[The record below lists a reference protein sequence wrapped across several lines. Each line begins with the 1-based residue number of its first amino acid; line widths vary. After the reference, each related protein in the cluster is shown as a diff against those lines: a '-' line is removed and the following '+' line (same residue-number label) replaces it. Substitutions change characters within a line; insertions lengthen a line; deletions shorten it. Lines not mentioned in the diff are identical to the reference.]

1 MGKIIDLTGQRFGR
15 LTVLSRAEDYV
26 DPHGNHRIKWLC
38 RCDCG
43 NKCEILSIMLRNGG
57 TRSCGCL
64 RRETSRDKASKN
76 NEYIIFDDHAEII
89 LNSGHRALIDVEDV
103 EFCKKH
109 YWYEN
114 DQGYVLSNGDDRGKN
129 IRLHRLLMHIEN
141 DSSVVDHINGN
152 PLDNRK
158 QNLRICNRGDN
169 QKNMKGHNG
178 YPGVSFEKGVNK
190 WRVRIRHNGKN
201 LHVGVYNTEEEAIE
215 ARIRA
220 EEKYYGEYGYYNS
233 RIKNKEENNLWEE
246 NLVSAT

>member
-1 MGKIIDLTGQRFGR
+1 M
-15 LTVLSRAEDYV
+15 
-26 DPHGNHRIKWLC
+26 
-38 RCDCG
+38 
-43 NKCEILSIMLRNGG
+43 
-57 TRSCGCL
+57 
-64 RRETSRDKASKN
+64 
-76 NEYIIFDDHAEII
+76 
-89 LNSGHRALIDVEDV
+89 

-158 QNLRICNRGDN
+158 QNLRICNRCDN